1 MEIDEAMFSRLIAK
15 AVREIGEERAAAAEN
30 TKMVFKDSKYIDVFS
45 VKDSP
50 LVKNCKPCSQNYWA
64 QRRQNS

>member
-30 TKMVFKDSKYIDVFS
+30 TKMVVKDSKYIDAFS
-45 VKDSP
+45 VKGFAA
-50 LVKNCKPCSQNYWA
+50 C
-64 QRRQNS
+64 